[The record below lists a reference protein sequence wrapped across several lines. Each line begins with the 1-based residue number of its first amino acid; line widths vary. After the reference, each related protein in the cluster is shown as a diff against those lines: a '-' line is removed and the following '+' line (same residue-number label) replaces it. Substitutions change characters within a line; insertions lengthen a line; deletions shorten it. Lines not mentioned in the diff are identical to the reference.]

1 MDQETTHEP
10 SVFITVDG
18 SNHIHVFRDG
28 EGGSFYFTPRAG
40 WRKWDDVPVRDL
52 PPDDGTAMD
61 RYVYHDHRWW
71 PDAAAALLLMK
82 AIGKYL

>member
-1 MDQETTHEP
+1 M
-10 SVFITVDG
+10 
-18 SNHIHVFRDG
+18 
-28 EGGSFYFTPRAG
+28 
-40 WRKWDDVPVRDL
+40 RDL